1 MPKSYISIFLTFPRV
16 RDKQQGDNM
25 EEEDKISIYSEAR
38 GLYTIV
44 KHKKAWQ
51 ITFPFDAKL
60 EENIEI
66 IEETLGILKEALEKI
81 NKEKVV
87 SEEVKKE
94 GS

>member
-1 MPKSYISIFLTFPRV
+1 
-16 RDKQQGDNM
+16 M
-25 EEEDKISIYSEAR
+25 EEEDKILIYSEAR

-66 IEETLGILKEALEKI
+66 IEETLRILKEALEKI
-81 NKEKVV
+81 KA
-87 SEEVKKE
+87 EEVKKSASE
-94 GS
+94 EVSKIES